1 MTASLMAGGSPQT
14 TRWQVGGALSQL
26 PEAEH
31 SRTEGPCK
39 LGKNGYYSLPWRRLY
54 TKKGS
59 QSASVTEWAK
69 TTSQLM
75 QNKMGSLVLEEG
87 PQTSP
92 RDYVDEKGLTGWLG
106 SSHNRDR
113 HPGSQGN

>member
-39 LGKNGYYSLPWRRLY
+39 LGKKGYYSLPWRRLY

-69 TTSQLM
+69 TTSQLL
-75 QNKMGSLVLEEG
+75 QNKMGSVVLEEG

-92 RDYVDEKGLTGWLG
+92 RDYVDEKGLIGWLG
-106 SSHNRDR
+106 SSHNKDR